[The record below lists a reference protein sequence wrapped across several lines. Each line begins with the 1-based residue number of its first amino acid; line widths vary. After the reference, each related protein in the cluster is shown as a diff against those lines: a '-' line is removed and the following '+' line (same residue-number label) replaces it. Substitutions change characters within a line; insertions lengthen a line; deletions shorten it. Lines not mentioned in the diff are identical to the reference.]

1 MPRKTHFNFPGV
13 TQLIIQKSNK
23 NAPCFFVDKDY
34 QHYLHDLYNLSAKYN
49 CHIHS
54 YVLMPDHVQILAT
67 PYLDSGI
74 SHLMQELSQ
83 RHVNHINTTYGQAGS
98 LWGGGYKSCL
108 VDSEQYLLTCMR
120 YIELIPV
127 RSGVVEQA
135 ADYRWSSYHFN
146 AFNKEDEIIISHPD
160 YMDLADTEERRLAA
174 YIELFEEEITSE
186 TISDIKE
193 ALGNQDVLGPA
204 TLKEK
209 VEELANKKKAEEE
222 GCTTCHMFY

>member
-1 MPRKTHFNFPGV
+1 MPRKAHFNFPGI

-23 NAPCFFVDKDY
+23 CDPCFFVDRDY

-54 YVLMPDHVQILAT
+54 YLLMPDHVQILAT

-83 RHVNHINTTYGQAGS
+83 RHVNYINTTYGQAGS

-108 VDSEQYLLTCMR
+108 VDKQYLLTCMR

-127 RSGVVEQA
+127 RSSLVEQP

-146 AFNKEDEIIISHPD
+146 AINKEDEIIISHPD
-160 YMDLADTEERRLAA
+160 YISLADTQEHRLAA
-174 YIELFEEEITSE
+174 YIELFEDEIASE
-186 TISDIKE
+186 IISDIKD
-193 ALGNQDVLGPA
+193 ALDNEDVLGPA
-204 TLKEK
+204 ELKDK
-209 VEELANKKKAEEE
+209 VEELANKKKEEKE